1 MANYYDILGV
11 SKSSS
16 QSEIKKAFRKKAM
29 EYHPDRN
36 QDNPQAEEKFKEVNE
51 AYAVLSDE
59 QKKQQYDM
67 FGDQKFHQQY
77 SSDDIFRG
85 ADFGSIFDDLGMNP
99 DIFSSIFGGGG
110 GFGGHAGGGFGRH
123 GGGFQRGPQKGQD
136 IEYTVQVGF
145 MDAYNGTERKL
156 QFSLNDGSS
165 RDLTIKIPKGI
176 ESGKKL
182 RVSGKGAASRSGGP
196 NGDLFVIVEVAAHP
210 DFKRKGDNIET
221 NVSLKVSEAFL
232 GCSKEVNTP
241 QGVKKVKIPA
251 GVKLGTKIRLKG
263 LGFNNL
269 KTKTPGDLF
278 AVISLEVS
286 KDLTAEQKELIEK
299 LQATGL

>member
-36 QDNPQAEEKFKEVNE
+36 QDNPKAEEKFKEINE

-67 FGDQKFHQQY
+67 FGDRKFHQQY

-85 ADFGSIFDDLGMNP
+85 ADFGSIFDDLGMSG
-99 DIFSSIFGGGG
+99 DIFSNIFGGG
-110 GFGGHAGGGFGRH
+110 GFGGQAGGGFGRH
-123 GGGFQRGPQKGQD
+123 SGGFSRGPQKGQD
-136 IEYTVQVGF
+136 VEYTVQVGF

-156 QFSLNDGSS
+156 QFNLNDGSS

-176 ESGKKL
+176 ETGKKL
-182 RVSGKGAASRSGGP
+182 RVSGKGVASRSGGP

-210 DFKRKGDNIET
+210 DFKRVGDNIET

-286 KDLTAEQKELIEK
+286 KDLSNEQKDLIEK
-299 LQATGL
+299 LQAVGL

>member
-36 QDNPQAEEKFKEVNE
+36 QDNPQAEDKFKEVNE
-51 AYAVLSDE
+51 AYAVLSDD

-67 FGDQKFHQQY
+67 YGDRKFHQQY

-110 GFGGHAGGGFGRH
+110 GGGFGGQAGGGFH
-123 GGGFQRGPQKGQD
+123 RGPQKGQD
-136 IEYTVQVGF
+136 IEYTIQVGF
-145 MDAYNGTERKL
+145 MDAYNGTERKV

-182 RVSGKGAASRSGGP
+182 RVSGKGAASHSGGP
-196 NGDLFVIVEVAAHP
+196 SGDLFVIVEVSAHP
-210 DFKRKGDNIET
+210 DFKRTGDNIET
-221 NVSLKVSEAFL
+221 NVSMKVSEAFL

-269 KTKTPGDLF
+269 RTKAPGDLF
-278 AVISLEVS
+278 AVISLEVT

-299 LQATGL
+299 LQASGL